1 MQFGVMNVSVIKVP
15 SSHPDVEEKR
25 CSVVGGFVLDYLATF
40 DLQLTGMESSRLC
53 SHSLLRVKET

>member
-1 MQFGVMNVSVIKVP
+1 MDVSVIKVP
-15 SSHPDVEEKR
+15 SPHLDIRGKH

-40 DLQLTGMESSRLC
+40 DLRLTGMESSRLC

>member
-1 MQFGVMNVSVIKVP
+1 MNAAWDVSVIKVP
-15 SSHPDVEEKR
+15 SLHSGVGEKH

-53 SHSLLRVKET
+53 SHSLPRVKET